1 MSGGK
6 KETHGVHEDAV
17 DAGEGDCE
25 CILLPLGRRHRHEH
39 EPWPRQRIAPHPPLT
54 VFLPLLPPL
63 RQLAYPP
70 VPLPVL
76 LVHPRQ
82 HLVRHPAHQQPRPRH
97 RPRRVPLAVHLDQA
111 EVAGDVVA
119 LERRG
124 VDRHMRLAVEQPRF
138 VCGGG
143 GGHRGGSRGV
153 WVTDKSGIYRQVDDD
168 TLYPSTS
175 FSLHLFLPLSPPLSL
190 PLFNNRRLPLHN
202 FYAHSQH
209 YPSSHASSRNPP
221 CIQRLFPHTNSPAQ

>member
-39 EPWPRQRIAPHPPLT
+39 ESWPRQRIAPLPPLT
-54 VFLPLLPPL
+54 VFLPLPLPLPL
-63 RQLAYPP
+63 RQLAHPP

-119 LERRG
+119 LERGG
-124 VDRHMRLAVEQPRF
+124 VDRHMRLAVEQPGF

-143 GGHRGGSRGV
+143 GGHRGGSIGV
-153 WVTDKSGIYRQVDDD
+153 WITDKSGIYRQVDDD
-168 TLYPSTS
+168 TLYPSTY
-175 FSLHLFLPLSPPLSL
+175 FSLIPPLSL

-209 YPSSHASSRNPP
+209 YPFSHASSRNPAM
-221 CIQRLFPHTNSPAQ
+221 HTEALPTHQQPSSVTTD